1 MLEKMMMIFMMKRE
15 RKRCRI
21 FKENKRG
28 VVQEA
33 VELKGKSGE
42 NGQLLRTDMEGG
54 ESFLLKCI
62 T

>member
-1 MLEKMMMIFMMKRE
+1 MMMIFMMKRE

-42 NGQLLRTDMEGG
+42 NGQLLRTDMAFP
-54 ESFLLKCI
+54 SSS
-62 T
+62 